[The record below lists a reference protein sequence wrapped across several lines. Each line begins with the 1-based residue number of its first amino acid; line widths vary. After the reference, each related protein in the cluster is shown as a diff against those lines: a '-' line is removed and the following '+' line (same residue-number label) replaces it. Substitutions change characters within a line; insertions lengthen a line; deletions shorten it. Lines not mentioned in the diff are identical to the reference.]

1 MTEDYLVQTGCG
13 PVRGIPGK
21 EEGTAVF
28 RGIRYARAGRF
39 EYPLQ
44 VDHWDGVYDARR
56 FGNCSWQ
63 PRAFY
68 NEEEVPEKAFYYNEF
83 RKGESYTYSDDCLFL
98 NIWAPVDA
106 EGLPVLFYI
115 HGGGFKGG
123 CGHEKHFSGEAYCR
137 HGVILV
143 TCNYRLGPMGFCA
156 LPELAEEAGFTGNYG
171 LFDQLCALQWVRDN
185 IAAFGGNPDRIT
197 IMGQSAGA
205 MSVQQLCV
213 TPLTKGLFSG
223 AIMLSGGGVSKLF
236 STRPAS
242 EAYPFWQ
249 ELERRLGASDLEV
262 LRRIEPQRLFEVFQE
277 LCREKKN
284 AMAFCGPVLDGR
296 MLTEPAEAAAKAGRQ
311 HAVPYLC
318 GSTSEDIVPPVI
330 YKMAK
335 SWARLQ
341 SDQGKCKSF
350 DYFFCRQLP
359 GDDCGAWH
367 SSDLWYAFGTLEN
380 SWRPFTEWDYRLS
393 NAMVDYISNFVK
405 DGNPNGPG
413 LAEWLPMEKG
423 QNLVMRFGDEDMHM
437 GGVSLAKLTRTML
450 TKPSVGE

>member
-1 MTEDYLVQTGCG
+1 M
-13 PVRGIPGK
+13 
-21 EEGTAVF
+21 
-28 RGIRYARAGRF
+28 
-39 EYPLQ
+39 
-44 VDHWDGVYDARR
+44 DHWDGIYDAGR

-83 RKGESYTYSDDCLFL
+83 RKGESYIYSGDCLFL

-123 CGHEKHFSGEAYCR
+123 CGHEKHFPGEAYCR
-137 HGVILV
+137 RGVILV

-171 LFDQLCALQWVRDN
+171 LFDQLCALQWVRGN
-185 IAAFGGNPDRIT
+185 IASFGGNPDRIT

-213 TPLTKGLFSG
+213 TPLTKGLFCG
-223 AIMLSGGGVSKLF
+223 AIMLSGGGVSRQF

-249 ELERRLGASDLEV
+249 ELERHLGASDLDA
-262 LRRIEPQRLFEVFQE
+262 LRRAEPQRLFEVFQA
-277 LCREKKN
+277 LCKEKKN

-296 MLTEPAEAAAKAGRQ
+296 MLTEPAETAAKAGRQ

-341 SDQGKCKSF
+341 SDQGKC
-350 DYFFCRQLP
+350 
-359 GDDCGAWH
+359 
-367 SSDLWYAFGTLEN
+367 N

-393 NAMVDYISNFVK
+393 DVMVDYISNFVK
-405 DGNPNGPG
+405 NGNPNGPG
-413 LAEWLPMEKG
+413 LTKWLPMEKG

-437 GGVSLAKLTRTML
+437 GGGSLAKLTRPML